1 MLRYCLNLLHC
12 LNLQNHN
19 TEKLNARK
27 KFNIRRKRNL
37 AQIPIFHHSRLY
49 SQQSISLLRLKE
61 IHRYHKKS
69 TLNYE
74 VKETIYS
81 WMHLS
86 NKWSIE
92 DVKLSI
98 GKMQIVKRDARVLGD
113 MFLSIRNYFKIM

>member
-1 MLRYCLNLLHC
+1 M
-12 LNLQNHN
+12 
-19 TEKLNARK
+19 
-27 KFNIRRKRNL
+27 
-37 AQIPIFHHSRLY
+37 
-49 SQQSISLLRLKE
+49 KE

-92 DVKLSI
+92 DDKLSI